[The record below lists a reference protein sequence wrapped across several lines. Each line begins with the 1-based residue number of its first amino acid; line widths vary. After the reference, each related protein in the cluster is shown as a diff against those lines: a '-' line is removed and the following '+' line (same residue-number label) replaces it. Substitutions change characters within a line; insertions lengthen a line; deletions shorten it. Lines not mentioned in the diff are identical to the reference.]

1 MPRGP
6 KLAADVAPLAAK
18 GKGGVSETFAQHGRR
33 ALSGSGLRDKH
44 PSYPPL
50 ERNKKRLMAD
60 LQERRRF
67 NGRKAIVTGGGSG
80 IGAAVVRALAREGAA
95 AHFCGLDDGAGE
107 RLEAE
112 LAAAGLT
119 ARFHHADVREDVA
132 MAALVERCIKAEGRL
147 DLAVNAAGVSHPPA
161 RLAEIDPEIYRDV
174 MRVNA
179 DGVFYAMRHEIP
191 AMLAHG
197 GKGAIVNIT
206 SILAGAG
213 APWMAAYG
221 ASKHAVASLTRSAA
235 RDYAEA
241 GLRINAVAPGAVDTP
256 MFRRAL
262 MDIGGDRD
270 QYAGGFPPAGPG
282 QPQDVAAAV
291 LFLLSDEAA
300 YINGATLTVDGATT
314 AG

>member
-1 MPRGP
+1 M
-6 KLAADVAPLAAK
+6 
-18 GKGGVSETFAQHGRR
+18 
-33 ALSGSGLRDKH
+33 
-44 PSYPPL
+44 
-50 ERNKKRLMAD
+50 
-60 LQERRRF
+60 
-67 NGRKAIVTGGGSG
+67 
-80 IGAAVVRALAREGAA
+80 GAATVRALAREGAA
-95 AHFCGLDDGAGE
+95 VHFCGLDDGAGE
-107 RLEAE
+107 RLAEE
-112 LAAAGLT
+112 LAAAELT
-119 ARFHHADVREDVA
+119 VRFHHADVRDDSA
-132 MAALVERCIKAEGRL
+132 MAALVERCVAAEGRL

-161 RLAEIDPEIYRDV
+161 RLADIDPGIFREV

-191 AMLAHG
+191 AMLASE

-206 SILAGAG
+206 SILADRG

-221 ASKHAVASLTRSAA
+221 ASKHAMASLTRSAA

-262 MDIGGDRD
+262 MDIGGDRE

-282 QPQDVAAAV
+282 QPRDVAAAV
-291 LFLLSDEAA
+291 LFLLSDEAV
-300 YINGATLTVDGATT
+300 YINGATLRVDGATT